1 MLLISTDDMMVL
13 IVDIGNTSIN
23 FGVFKKNKKTAGFHI
38 PALRKKGARGY
49 TASIKK
55 ELRNKKIPVSSFNG
69 CFIGSVVP
77 GLTPVIRRAAM
88 AVINKK
94 PLVFSRKTKI
104 NVRNKYRNKSE
115 VGDDRIANAAAGR
128 KIFPGKNF
136 IVIDF
141 GTAITFDTVNKKGEY
156 LGGIILPGI
165 GLMKEILFKK
175 TARLPDI
182 KVKIPKGIIGR
193 DTRESISIGI
203 VNSAAAGVNYLVRKV
218 KKELKDNNAK
228 VILTGGW
235 KEQWLMDML
244 DFKPSK
250 TDPDFTL
257 KGFKIIYD
265 INTKN
270 GK

>member
-1 MLLISTDDMMVL
+1 MVL
-13 IVDIGNTSIN
+13 IVDIGNTTIN
-23 FGVFKKNKKTAGFHI
+23 FGVFKENKKTAGFYI
-38 PALRKKGARGY
+38 PSFPKKGSRSYAFL
-49 TASIKK
+49 IKK
-55 ELRNKKIPVSSFNG
+55 ELKNKKVPVSSFSG

-77 GLTPVIRRAAM
+77 GLTPVIRRAAGS
-88 AVINKK
+88 VIKK
-94 PLVFSRKTKI
+94 NPVIFSGKTKI
-104 NVRNKYRNKSE
+104 NVRNKYKNKSE

-128 KIFPGKNF
+128 KIYPGKNF

-141 GTAITFDTVNKKGEY
+141 GTAITFDAVNKKGEY
-156 LGGIILPGI
+156 LGGIIIPGI

-182 KVKIPKGIIGR
+182 NVKAPEGVIGR
-193 DTRESISIGI
+193 DTRESISSGI
-203 VNSAAAGVNYLVRKV
+203 VNSAAAGVNYLVRRV
-218 KKELKDNNAK
+218 KKELKDNKAK
-228 VILTGGW
+228 VILTGGR

-265 INTKN
+265 MNTKN